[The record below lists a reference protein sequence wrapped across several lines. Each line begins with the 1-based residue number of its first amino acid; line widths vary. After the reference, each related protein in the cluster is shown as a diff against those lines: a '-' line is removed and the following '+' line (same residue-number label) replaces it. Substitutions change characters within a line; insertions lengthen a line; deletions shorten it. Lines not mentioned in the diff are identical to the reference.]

1 MTKFPLPFSLLPPLP
16 WTERVAWG
24 VCLLAFMH
32 TILLQQL
39 AGPDTLIAYVLQ
51 QLQPIAAA
59 ASFAVVFHAARSS
72 PPGSRFRA
80 AWMFTAAGIIFSI
93 VGMFAQSITS
103 ILDHDV
109 LLSPISLVCFLGYY
123 VCLAVGLA
131 HALPTHPGRVGMSI
145 ARLMLGGG
153 MMGLLVLLITTEF
166 LLPQVPI
173 TLPVVF
179 FVLDV
184 GLLYAVGTLA
194 LRYRQHAMPLI
205 ALLLSSVVSLVAAS
219 AIWALFLPTIGAESW
234 SAAVMP
240 LYTIHR
246 GLLALAITRSLSSPP
261 RLPTRIEA
269 MSRNEWALWVVL
281 PHSGWIVLAAI
292 FFLEFQTPSSWI
304 IGSFLIIASLR
315 QIWVEI
321 ERRWDELALDAARR
335 QQEQSAQA
343 ASEALRDRE
352 LAYIQLQQA
361 QEDTD
366 QFARQIAHDFSTPV
380 QNMVCILDSLSI
392 RKETT
397 VQHTDID
404 ALWTEISLLQT
415 FTEEIR
421 EYLRVRQHELPC
433 QPVAVWPLCLE
444 TVRSFQSR
452 AQQKGVALLPES
464 DGNPMVWA
472 EETAL
477 QRILYNLLSNAFKF
491 TRPGDTITV
500 RVTNGEDPSRIV
512 LSVQDTGP
520 GIPPDKLSVLF
531 CEGVTNVHQ
540 HNGNPH
546 YFRVHPGL
554 GIGLAIVHELA
565 ARMRASCVVSSTL
578 QEGTCFSVI
587 LQRVDASHLE
597 SCPNS
602 F

>member
-1 MTKFPLPFSLLPPLP
+1 
-16 WTERVAWG
+16 
-24 VCLLAFMH
+24 MH

-421 EYLRVRQHELPC
+421 EYLRVRQHGLSC
-433 QPVAVWPLCLE
+433 QPVALWPLCLE

-452 AQQKGVALLPES
+452 ADQAGVSLLPES

-540 HNGNPH
+540 HNGHPQV
-546 YFRVHPGL
+546 FRVHPGL

>member
-1 MTKFPLPFSLLPPLP
+1 
-16 WTERVAWG
+16 
-24 VCLLAFMH
+24 MH

-380 QNMVCILDSLSI
+380 QNMVCILDSISI
-392 RKETT
+392 RQEPSP
-397 VQHTDID
+397 TDID

-444 TVRSFQSR
+444 TVRSFQAR

-540 HNGNPH
+540 HNGHPQV
-546 YFRVHPGL
+546 FRVHPGL

>member
-1 MTKFPLPFSLLPPLP
+1 
-16 WTERVAWG
+16 
-24 VCLLAFMH
+24 MH

-444 TVRSFQSR
+444 TVRSFQAR

-540 HNGNPH
+540 HNGHPQV
-546 YFRVHPGL
+546 FRVHPGL